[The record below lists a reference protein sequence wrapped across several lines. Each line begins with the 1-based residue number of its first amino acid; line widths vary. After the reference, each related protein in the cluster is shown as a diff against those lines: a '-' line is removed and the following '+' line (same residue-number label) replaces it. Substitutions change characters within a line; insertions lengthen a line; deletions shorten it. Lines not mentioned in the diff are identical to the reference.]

1 MTQEQRMKAVV
12 PLAASMVF
20 LGVIV
25 THFFG
30 IFAAVTC
37 LTVYMLLLFVAI
49 QLWDKKSQ
57 SNNA

>member
-1 MTQEQRMKAVV
+1 MTQEQRMKALV
-12 PLAASMVF
+12 PLASSMVF

-30 IFAAVTC
+30 IFAAVPC
-37 LTVYMLLLFVAI
+37 LTVYMLLLFVVI

-57 SNNA
+57 NNV

>member
-1 MTQEQRMKAVV
+1 MTQEQRMKALV

-30 IFAAVTC
+30 IFAAVPC
-37 LTVYMLLLFVAI
+37 LTVYMLLLFVVI
-49 QLWDKKSQ
+49 QLWYKKSQ
-57 SNNA
+57 NNV